1 MPSTNGPAIERVPGS
16 ARGRSQA
23 SAWGDLVWAV
33 ATGPDKSGSVYDQ
46 TLGALAL
53 IDDCLAKS
61 GTDKTRIVSA
71 TVYVTDI
78 ADKGEMDR
86 AWCAWIGDDPA
97 GWPQRACVGGQLAP
111 GDLVEIV
118 VTAAR

>member
-1 MPSTNGPAIERVPGS
+1 MSSTEGPAIARVPGS

-46 TLGALAL
+46 TKDALGV

-61 GTDKTRIVSA
+61 GTDKSRLVSA
-71 TVYVTDI
+71 TVYVADI
-78 ADKGEMDR
+78 ATKGEMDR
-86 AWCAWIGDDPA
+86 AWCEWIGDDPA
-97 GWPQRACVGGQLAP
+97 TWPQRACIGVQLAP